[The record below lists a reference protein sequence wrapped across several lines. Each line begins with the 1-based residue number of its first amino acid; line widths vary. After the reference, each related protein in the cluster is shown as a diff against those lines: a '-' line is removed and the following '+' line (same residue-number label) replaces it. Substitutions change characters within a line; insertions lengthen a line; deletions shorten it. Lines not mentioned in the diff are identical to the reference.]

1 MLLIWFQCKIDLVV
15 YSTFTVYNLNEGM
28 FWYLS
33 RKYNIT
39 PTTYNNNFY
48 YNITDNNDIA
58 AGNNA
63 SNRVRLEK

>member
-1 MLLIWFQCKIDLVV
+1 
-15 YSTFTVYNLNEGM
+15 M
-28 FWYLS
+28 FWYFS

-39 PTTYNNNFY
+39 TTTYNNNFF
-48 YNITDNNDIA
+48 YNITDNNDIT